1 MPSPSSFLFM
11 CVGCPSPP
19 SLHPL
24 TLSVY
29 LCLSRWVCPPYL
41 HLCMTFHPPCLLPEA
56 PQAPPWRLPG
66 AQVGVGDEAVCGD
79 GFLGQEEACAS
90 PERGAILSQ
99 SHRANSRQSC
109 PSTVWPGPSG
119 GQRGGGHEPGSPGA
133 SLSQCRPLLLKG
145 NQLTC

>member
-1 MPSPSSFLFM
+1 MSSPSSFLFM

-41 HLCMTFHPPCLLPEA
+41 HLCTTFHPPCLLPEA

-99 SHRANSRQSC
+99 SHRALAL
-109 PSTVWPGPSG
+109 GSG
-119 GQRGGGHEPGSPGA
+119 EQLTK
-133 SLSQCRPLLLKG
+133 LSQHCVARTQRWTERGRTRAWLAWSLPQPMQALVA
-145 NQLTC
+145 